1 MAFPSPPPSSPQP
14 GPMVPH
20 SLTDKQRRRLE
31 ALQLHFNEPEPVLI
45 CRPCGYALKPF
56 GERVSRHL
64 AEKHEVPKPQR
75 RGLSALVKSL
85 QLGDPNDVAL
95 RPDGLPPHEALTVT
109 RGHACRRCSYR
120 TASDD
125 LICRHI
131 AKSHGVKGLR
141 KTDGWQRDHIRSGVL
156 LQSWSQNGARGFWI
170 AQPTAAGSTT
180 PRETGTPDADDV
192 PAAQH
197 ALLAAAHDAER
208 AHLAG
213 GLRAT
218 ASATGPVDIAF
229 QTGWMRRTG
238 WDLMFD
244 GARRDFLVKMSELP
258 DAGRHVEDDMPLA
271 SPPEDEARLRR
282 IVSAVDGVFNRCE
295 DTIRSMDISMRCW
308 LRSTEPHRPYKAPF
322 ELVGRQAT
330 TYKYRSLVKRLLC
343 FCIRLW
349 RLPLGTRLSQCRR
362 SLTIAQS
369 RALDALWSDELWNTP
384 RPDEAAAAAS
394 PARSGAVL
402 AHGEAA
408 DADGRRVLRRT
419 TRMRARGI
427 PSHRA
432 SNSPAGGDLSDDE
445 SDRSAAETDDES
457 DFEDLVSEGWEDFD
471 GFGHED
477 ANASSHTDTTEDGW
491 ATDATAS
498 PPPFPDWSPAGGY
511 FSSALEDLTLRLLYF
526 LMTEE
531 FEDGQ
536 SKSTLLVYFGGVLGL
551 TSDGSGFRRPGNYTA
566 SLSAFIYCARLVV
579 VEVLLPWTSHDY
591 VSYPAR
597 PRSGQL
603 DILNRVRR
611 ETMCLGSQAPIGEFL
626 SLRAYGRVLA
636 TADGPSFR
644 FDWSDDGQTISWDD
658 GRLSLQ
664 QFRSLAHKMVETVAA
679 AVERLMYGWH
689 PVFDLSKTKD
699 RMVNTHQG
707 YSFVSEP
714 ANGLQEAYLDL
725 SQRACLSKIDGLL
738 SKDGWVVRRVQR
750 YINDSEALLSAL
762 FALIHLTG
770 GQAARGSEL
779 TSVQY
784 QNGTSTP
791 RGVYIHSGALVLI
804 TRHHKTRHTTNNE
817 FQVARFL
824 PTAVGRLLYLYLVYI
839 RPFTSMLT
847 RVCLCAPDTPGTSIL
862 FASHL
867 CPDTPW
873 STGKLSKEL
882 MRSTTQF
889 TGQPINTQTYR
900 QLSIA
905 ITERHVKQIH
915 TLFDQYDDRSRDAPV
930 ESAFAWQSGHR
941 PFQRAI
947 TYGLDG
953 AYPDSLQP
961 ALLDRFR
968 WVSRQWHSFLRL
980 EAPDHPTCATTQQI
994 ESAPPQSEV
1003 SSIPAPH
1010 ATANDGQSTTRKR
1023 QESPI
1028 ALAAPTLGCHH
1039 PNKRIRFTA
1048 TSGPKETTTHSVP
1061 YISNPQTEPD
1071 PDSGS
1076 EDTSSVELQ
1085 HGSIDPGSPQPE
1097 PGTRGGNKDTHNAD
1111 PQKQDT
1117 IEPFVFNAE
1126 FSIAICKKCRSR
1138 KKGDRRPRAITTG

>member
-369 RALDALWSDELWNTP
+369 CALDALWSDELWNTP
-384 RPDEAAAAAS
+384 RPDDAAAAAS

-408 DADGRRVLRRT
+408 DADGRRVLHRT

-457 DFEDLVSEGWEDFD
+457 DFEDL
-471 GFGHED
+471 D

-579 VEVLLPWTSHDY
+579 VEVLLPRTSHDY

-611 ETMCLGSQAPIGEFL
+611 ETI
-626 SLRAYGRVLA
+626 
-636 TADGPSFR
+636 FR

-968 WVSRQWHSFLRL
+968 WPTTYD
-980 EAPDHPTCATTQQI
+980 PDHDQ
-994 ESAPPQSEV
+994 V
-1003 SSIPAPH
+1003 
-1010 ATANDGQSTTRKR
+1010 
-1023 QESPI
+1023 
-1028 ALAAPTLGCHH
+1028 
-1039 PNKRIRFTA
+1039 
-1048 TSGPKETTTHSVP
+1048 
-1061 YISNPQTEPD
+1061 
-1071 PDSGS
+1071 
-1076 EDTSSVELQ
+1076 
-1085 HGSIDPGSPQPE
+1085 IDPGSPQPE

>member
-1 MAFPSPPPSSPQP
+1 MTLPSPLPSSPP
-14 GPMVPH
+14 SRPTAPH

-31 ALQLHFNEPEPVLI
+31 ALQLHINEPEPVLI

-85 QLGDPNDVAL
+85 HLGDPNDVAL
-95 RPDGLPPHEALTVT
+95 RPDGLPPHETLTVT

-131 AKSHGVKGLR
+131 AKSHGIKGLR
-141 KTDGWQRDHIRSGVL
+141 KTDGWQRDHIHSGVL

-170 AQPTAAGSTT
+170 AQPTAAGSTP
-180 PRETGTPDADDV
+180 PRETGSPDADDV

-213 GLRAT
+213 GVRAT

-258 DAGRHVEDDMPLA
+258 DAGRHVEDDMPHA
-271 SPPEDEARLRR
+271 SPPR
-282 IVSAVDGVFNRCE
+282 G
-295 DTIRSMDISMRCW
+295 RSPATT
-308 LRSTEPHRPYKAPF
+308 TEPHRPYKAPF

-369 RALDALWSDELWNTP
+369 RALDALWSDELWNTSRLDDATP
-384 RPDEAAAAAS
+384 T
-394 PARSGAVL
+394 RSGAVSP
-402 AHGEAA
+402 HGEAT
-408 DADGRRVLRRT
+408 DADERRMLRT
-419 TRMRARGI
+419 TTRTRARGI

-491 ATDATAS
+491 TTDATAS

-579 VEVLLPWTSHDY
+579 VEVLLPRTSHDY

-611 ETMCLGSQAPIGEFL
+611 ETMCLGSQAPLGEFL
-626 SLRAYGRVLA
+626 SLRAYGRVLS

-644 FDWSDDGQTISWDD
+644 FDWSDDGQTISWDN

-664 QFRSLAHKMVETVAA
+664 QFRTLAHNMVQNVAA
-679 AVERLMYGWH
+679 AVDQLMYGWH

-714 ANGLQEAYLDL
+714 ANGLQDAYLDL

-750 YINDSEALLSAL
+750 YINDSEALLSIL
-762 FALIHLTG
+762 FALIHVTG

-791 RGVYIHSGALVLI
+791 RGVYIYSGALVLI

-889 TGQPINTQTYR
+889 TGQPINTQIYR
-900 QLSIA
+900 QVSIA

-915 TLFDQYDDRSRDAPV
+915 TLFDQ
-930 ESAFAWQSGHR
+930 
-941 PFQRAI
+941 
-947 TYGLDG
+947 
-953 AYPDSLQP
+953 QP
-961 ALLDRFR
+961 PAG
-968 WVSRQWHSFLRL
+968 V
-980 EAPDHPTCATTQQI
+980 AGQI
-994 ESAPPQSEV
+994 
-1003 SSIPAPH
+1003 
-1010 ATANDGQSTTRKR
+1010 
-1023 QESPI
+1023 
-1028 ALAAPTLGCHH
+1028 
-1039 PNKRIRFTA
+1039 
-1048 TSGPKETTTHSVP
+1048 
-1061 YISNPQTEPD
+1061 
-1071 PDSGS
+1071 
-1076 EDTSSVELQ
+1076 
-1085 HGSIDPGSPQPE
+1085 
-1097 PGTRGGNKDTHNAD
+1097 
-1111 PQKQDT
+1111 
-1117 IEPFVFNAE
+1117 
-1126 FSIAICKKCRSR
+1126 
-1138 KKGDRRPRAITTG
+1138 

>member
-1 MAFPSPPPSSPQP
+1 
-14 GPMVPH
+14 MVYSTRSTQSVYDSDTVNRHVIPCWNA
-20 SLTDKQRRRLE
+20 SRYGQ

-408 DADGRRVLRRT
+408 DADGR
-419 TRMRARGI
+419 
-427 PSHRA
+427 H
-432 SNSPAGGDLSDDE
+432 
-445 SDRSAAETDDES
+445 
-457 DFEDLVSEGWEDFD
+457 
-471 GFGHED
+471 
-477 ANASSHTDTTEDGW
+477 TTEDGW

-498 PPPFPDWSPAGGY
+498 PPPFLDWSPAGGY

-611 ETMCLGSQAPIGEFL
+611 ETMCLG
-626 SLRAYGRVLA
+626 
-636 TADGPSFR
+636 
-644 FDWSDDGQTISWDD
+644 
-658 GRLSLQ
+658 
-664 QFRSLAHKMVETVAA
+664 
-679 AVERLMYGWH
+679 
-689 PVFDLSKTKD
+689 
-699 RMVNTHQG
+699 
-707 YSFVSEP
+707 
-714 ANGLQEAYLDL
+714 
-725 SQRACLSKIDGLL
+725 
-738 SKDGWVVRRVQR
+738 
-750 YINDSEALLSAL
+750 
-762 FALIHLTG
+762 
-770 GQAARGSEL
+770 
-779 TSVQY
+779 
-784 QNGTSTP
+784 
-791 RGVYIHSGALVLI
+791 
-804 TRHHKTRHTTNNE
+804 
-817 FQVARFL
+817 
-824 PTAVGRLLYLYLVYI
+824 
-839 RPFTSMLT
+839 
-847 RVCLCAPDTPGTSIL
+847 
-862 FASHL
+862 
-867 CPDTPW
+867 
-873 STGKLSKEL
+873 
-882 MRSTTQF
+882 
-889 TGQPINTQTYR
+889 
-900 QLSIA
+900 
-905 ITERHVKQIH
+905 
-915 TLFDQYDDRSRDAPV
+915 
-930 ESAFAWQSGHR
+930 
-941 PFQRAI
+941 
-947 TYGLDG
+947 
-953 AYPDSLQP
+953 
-961 ALLDRFR
+961 
-968 WVSRQWHSFLRL
+968 
-980 EAPDHPTCATTQQI
+980 
-994 ESAPPQSEV
+994 
-1003 SSIPAPH
+1003 
-1010 ATANDGQSTTRKR
+1010 RKR
-1023 QESPI
+1023 QS
-1028 ALAAPTLGCHH
+1028 A
-1039 PNKRIRFTA
+1039 
-1048 TSGPKETTTHSVP
+1048 
-1061 YISNPQTEPD
+1061 
-1071 PDSGS
+1071 
-1076 EDTSSVELQ
+1076 SS
-1085 HGSIDPGSPQPE
+1085 
-1097 PGTRGGNKDTHNAD
+1097 
-1111 PQKQDT
+1111 
-1117 IEPFVFNAE
+1117 
-1126 FSIAICKKCRSR
+1126 
-1138 KKGDRRPRAITTG
+1138 